1 MSEDRE
7 SVTKKLKIGNMKGF
21 ITVGLWPDGTPGEVF
36 LVIKQMG
43 SFERGLCHALALMIS
58 LALQYGVP
66 LEKISEKLTNLHF
79 EPQGVTGDPQIPFVS
94 SIADYIGKWLA
105 LRFLSKGKDG
115 KTV

>member
-1 MSEDRE
+1 
-7 SVTKKLKIGNMKGF
+7 
-21 ITVGLWPDGTPGEVF
+21 
-36 LVIKQMG
+36 
-43 SFERGLCHALALMIS
+43 MIS